1 MTDIAAISGVLS
13 SITGM
18 KTIAEGLLAA
28 RDISTVS
35 SKVIELQSKIIELQN
50 GVFAIQAERMTL
62 AEKASMLE
70 KQIADSEKW
79 DAEKEKYELV
89 EIAPGV
95 FGYMPNLKSENASVP
110 HWLCQ
115 TCFEKKK
122 KTILQFFVQ
131 SSGGSI
137 YQCVPC
143 GTKFTMPHRHGPRDT
158 KRTWSSASR

>member
-28 RDISTVS
+28 RDINAVS
-35 SKVIELQSKIIELQN
+35 GKVIELQSKIIELQN
-50 GVFAIQAERMTL
+50 GVFAIQAERMAL
-62 AEKASMLE
+62 AERASMLE

-89 EIAPGV
+89 EMSAGV
-95 FGYMPNLKSENASVP
+95 FGYMPNSKSENASVP

-122 KTILQFFVQ
+122 KTILQLSTHSAVGF
-131 SSGGSI
+131 I
-137 YQCVPC
+137 YECSPC
-143 GTKFTMPHRHGPRDT
+143 GTKFTMPHHHGPRDT
-158 KRTWSSASR
+158 HRI